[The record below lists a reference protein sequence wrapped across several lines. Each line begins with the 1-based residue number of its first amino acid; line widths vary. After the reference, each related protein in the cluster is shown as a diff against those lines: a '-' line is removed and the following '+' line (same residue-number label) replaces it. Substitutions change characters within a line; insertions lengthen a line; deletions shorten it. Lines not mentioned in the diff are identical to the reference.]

1 MMNAPEAFRIER
13 ASFNLMDGG
22 MEARRLMPV
31 VLMVCVCVLLLMI
44 PKGRIPRE
52 DCCCAMVRKSCRM
65 QLERSQVRNPKSR
78 NVRLVSCVCVERND
92 QVLFDLRLELGGIC
106 NDHSFEPRCGS
117 TSESDGPVRRQPR
130 ADEEWDV
137 EVTVAVFP

>member
-22 MEARRLMPV
+22 MEARRLM

-92 QVLFDLRLELGGIC
+92 QVLFDLRLELGRSVMITASNQGAVARA
-106 NDHSFEPRCGS
+106 NQMALSA
-117 TSESDGPVRRQPR
+117 VNPR